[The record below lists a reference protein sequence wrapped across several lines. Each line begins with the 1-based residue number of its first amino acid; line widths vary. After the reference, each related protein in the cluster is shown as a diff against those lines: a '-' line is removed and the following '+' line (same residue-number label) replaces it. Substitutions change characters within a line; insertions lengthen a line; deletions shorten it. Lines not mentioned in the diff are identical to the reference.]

1 MIKCMISEIQKLKR
15 TFSKKLIW
23 IAPLATLFI
32 CGILGAGETFQNG
45 AYNWWYTMFLPGAL
59 SIICATIVEKD
70 KKLKY
75 NELFTLPFSKNTVWI
90 GKIIACSCM
99 YLISS
104 IIFVIGIILGGFIFG
119 ETMSFSQVFAGIIV
133 LFITFLWQIPL
144 CMILCGKFG
153 MIATVLINMV
163 ANIIGVAGFSDSA
176 NWYLYPFSI
185 PSRLMCAILNILP
198 NGFPVAKGSVL
209 LNTNVILPG
218 IIISLVCFI
227 AITVVTGMWFNT
239 QEGV

>member
-1 MIKCMISEIQKLKR
+1 MIKCMISEMQKLKR
-15 TFSKKLIW
+15 TFSKKLIF

-32 CGILGAGETFQNG
+32 CGILGAGKTFQNG

-59 SIICATIVEKD
+59 SIICGTIVDKD

-75 NELFTLPFSKNTVWI
+75 HELFTLPFSKNTVWI
-90 GKIIACSCM
+90 GKIIACSFM

-119 ETMSFSQVFAGIIV
+119 QIMSFSQIIEGMIV

-144 CMILCGKFG
+144 CMMLCGKFG
-153 MIATVLINMV
+153 MVSTVLINMV
-163 ANIIGVAGFSDSA
+163 ANVIGVGGFSDSA

-185 PSRLMCAILNILP
+185 PSRLMCSILNILP
-198 NGFPVAKGSVL
+198 NGFPVEKGSFL
-209 LNTNVILPG
+209 LNTNVIIPG

-227 AITVVTGMWFNT
+227 GITALTGMWFNN
-239 QEGV
+239 QEGI